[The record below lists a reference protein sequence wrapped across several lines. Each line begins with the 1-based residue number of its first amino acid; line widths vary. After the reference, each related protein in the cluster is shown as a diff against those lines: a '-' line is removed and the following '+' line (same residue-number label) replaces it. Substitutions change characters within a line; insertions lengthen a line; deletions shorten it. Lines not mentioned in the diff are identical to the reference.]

1 MRILSGITPSGECH
15 LGNYF
20 GAMRQHVALQR
31 AGESLYFIAD
41 YHSMTR
47 AGRRASPRLR
57 TGARLPGLGSTRRA
71 RSLPPVRSA
80 EVTELA
86 WILSTVTPMGLLERA
101 HSFKD
106 KVAQGIAV
114 HHGLF
119 AYPVLMAADILI
131 YNADI
136 VPVGQDQK
144 QHLEMARDI
153 AGSFNHSYRE
163 VFKLPEP
170 MILET
175 SRWCPAD
182 GKKMSKSYDNTIRM
196 FAPQGEI
203 KKAVMG
209 IVTDS
214 TPVDQPKDTSTALF
228 QLWSLFATSD
238 ERAALF
244 ARAASGGL
252 GYGEVKKDLLARL
265 LAYFAPQRER
275 RAQWELR
282 RGDVEDVLADGAQRA
297 CDRGAILAAARDA
310 AGLGRRVNWRRRP
323 GRATAG
329 RLAPGSLR
337 AQACK
342 RRCGRAR
349 SRGIGMTL
357 PQRTQLP
364 S

>member
-1 MRILSGITPSGECH
+1 MRILSGIQPSGEPH
-15 LGNYF
+15 IGNFF
-20 GAMRQHVALQR
+20 GAMRQHVELQ
-31 AGESLYFIAD
+31 AKGEAIYFIAD
-41 YHSMTR
+41 YHSMTSIRDAGERRRFTHELALDYLACGIDPAR
-47 AGRRASPRLR
+47 AILYRQSD
-57 TGARLPGLGSTRRA
+57 LP
-71 RSLPPVRSA
+71 

-144 QHLEMARDI
+144 QHLEMTRDI

-170 MILET
+170 MILEDVAVVPGT
-175 SRWCPAD
+175 D
-182 GKKMSKSYDNTIRM
+182 GRKMSKSYDNTIRM
-196 FAPQGEI
+196 FAREGEI

-214 TPVDQPKDTSTALF
+214 TPVDQPKETGTALF
-228 QLWSLFATSD
+228 QLWSLFAKDD

-244 ARAASGGL
+244 ARAQAGGL

-275 RAQWELR
+275 RAEWELR
-282 RGDVEDVLADGAQRA
+282 GNDIEDVLADGARRA
-297 CDRGAILAAARDA
+297 RAIARPILDAARDA
-310 AGLGRRVNWRRRP
+310 AGLG
-323 GRATAG
+323 
-329 RLAPGSLR
+329 APR
-337 AQACK
+337 
-342 RRCGRAR
+342 
-349 SRGIGMTL
+349 
-357 PQRTQLP
+357 
-364 S
+364 